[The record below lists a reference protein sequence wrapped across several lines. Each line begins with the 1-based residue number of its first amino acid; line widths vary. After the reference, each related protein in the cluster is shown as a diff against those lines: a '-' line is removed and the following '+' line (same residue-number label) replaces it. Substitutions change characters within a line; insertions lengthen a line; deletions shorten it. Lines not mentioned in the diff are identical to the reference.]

1 MHDAGARSAEDGG
14 SLLAKAGDNC
24 SNAEHQLAVIQSL
37 FPEVSE

>member
-1 MHDAGARSAEDGG
+1 MMQVRDPLRTVA